1 MTGSASS
8 IRVEG
13 APASRLGFAWLFMC
27 MALAIRVTDFR
38 DARWKPGANIRS
50 QSGFLAKLSNFRVLQ
65 MKPSRVLISLC

>member
-1 MTGSASS
+1 MIARRDRHDTSGHQMT
-8 IRVEG
+8 VV
-13 APASRLGFAWLFMC
+13 C
-27 MALAIRVTDFR
+27 VALAIYVTDFR